1 LELRQ
6 CIERTKYHQTLASL
20 PDTPVDR
27 ALELACAEGHFTL
40 QLAPRVRHLVAVDI
54 SPTALDR
61 AKRRCRELPNIEF
74 QTLDLLNE
82 AIPSALDLVV
92 CSEVLYYMPLDRLA
106 EVAGKIAAAT
116 KPGGHLLMAHSHA
129 IADDHDRTAFD
140 WGHSFGAKTISETFS
155 GLDQLARSAAH
166 LRPRRGPLS

>member
-1 LELRQ
+1 
-6 CIERTKYHQTLASL
+6 
-20 PDTPVDR
+20 
-27 ALELACAEGHFTL
+27 
-40 QLAPRVRHLVAVDI
+40 
-54 SPTALDR
+54 
-61 AKRRCRELPNIEF
+61 
-74 QTLDLLNE
+74 
-82 AIPSALDLVV
+82 
-92 CSEVLYYMPLDRLA
+92 MPLDRLA